1 MKSVQSKPPEDEPVT
16 ALSLFKQSR
25 YQPTNEQSHLEM
37 PDLFSMYKKNGPE
50 QGSVN
55 ESEVYGKKF
64 QTKCFSSVEYNS
76 KPNTGAALF
85 QNNIDACT
93 KYSTFNGTNENI
105 SSDLSSS
112 VNFTNPASSNEEEI
126 QLNKLPKNLICA
138 KASRTD
144 CQSLDP
150 TFTNNSHDKSK
161 DNLQTGKRTSVEI
174 LALLGKKKARVNNFN
189 NDYSLEIGDPNLENN
204 IVPDFQN
211 TISSPQK
218 IGSDGFALIKNTA
231 TDIESIHGQNVN
243 VLKQKKSDYV
253 YDKNLFNLNQEVSEE
268 DMIKKM
274 LNQAK
279 SFCNDQ
285 SKTGSLYK
293 TVERQKH
300 SKEAVYDTNSGSK
313 MIECD
318 SSSKDISL
326 DISFTGELLESKVGF
341 KEGNTVET
349 GTDVSLLTCT
359 PESDPETEG
368 CFDISFSPLSSVCGS
383 DNDESIVKNDSAVHS
398 SELVECSNVND
409 FKKDNRPPDENL
421 SLACTDSS
429 VVNIENVIYSTPT
442 HESLNSTI
450 DPNGETMD
458 SPQSNIKMKPTRK
471 LDQDKDILLM
481 RNIEETNTDSNSRSV
496 CCNSDE
502 MDNLKDSHM
511 PLINSQESQSS
522 VVPPSVVSSVESPY
536 QKLNKDIVSKL
547 QVTSDGSQDSQLISV
562 IANKHQKDSEIV
574 KSSSSVYVTS
584 ESFKE
589 NLSSKEENVNG
600 HKSSS
605 NIQCQH
611 ISDAS
616 IPAPC
621 DTQQHEQEVICDSN
635 NKKEAPILQDAAKQV
650 NNEFQ
655 LGLSDLEFSP
665 EWCSQQQSTGTSTR
679 SVSCG
684 TKEERK
690 YRKEDVLQPHVSRRD
705 YDIGTENAECELLVS
720 ESVKSNPNGQKVLQA
735 DVSKYFPGPL
745 KSQISSIQK
754 NSSSTFASTHVLNE
768 LDNDN
773 SIKASVIREKEKC
786 PLVSQSQRHREQE
799 SRIYRK
805 DDIVSSLWESCGCE
819 SSASVPSHSKMG
831 SESLM
836 SSEGQL
842 IMNNLFYKDFSFKTF
857 SLWISVVLSCLQK
870 KSVNIKSKLSTIYY
884 LFLKMNLLK
893 INFLPFFQPVS
904 QQKEVI

>member
-1 MKSVQSKPPEDEPVT
+1 MKPVQSKPPEDEPVT
-16 ALSLFKQSR
+16 ALSLLKQSR
-25 YQPTNEQSHLEM
+25 YQPTNEQSRLEM
-37 PDLFSMYKKNGPE
+37 PDLFSMYKKTGPE
-50 QGSVN
+50 QVSVN

-64 QTKCFSSVEYNS
+64 WTKSSSLVEYNS
-76 KPNTGAALF
+76 KRNTGAALF
-85 QNNIDACT
+85 QNNIDAGT
-93 KYSTFNGTNENI
+93 KYSTFNGTNENM

-112 VNFTNPASSNEEEI
+112 VKFTNPASTNEEEI
-126 QLNKLPKNLICA
+126 QLNKLPKSIISA

-144 CQSLDP
+144 CQSLEP
-150 TFTNNSHDKSK
+150 TYNNNSHDKSK

-174 LALLGKKKARVNNFN
+174 LALLGKKKARVNNVN
-189 NDYSLEIGDPNLENN
+189 NGYSLKVGDQNPENN
-204 IVPDFQN
+204 IVSDFQN

-243 VLKQKKSDYV
+243 VLNKKKSDYV
-253 YDKNLFNLNQEVSEE
+253 YDKNLLNLNPEVSEE
-268 DMIKKM
+268 DMIKKI

-279 SFCNDQ
+279 SFCHDQ

-293 TVERQKH
+293 KVERQKH

-313 MIECD
+313 IVECD
-318 SSSKDISL
+318 SNSKDISL

-383 DNDESIVKNDSAVHS
+383 DIDESIVKNDSTVHS
-398 SELVECSNVND
+398 SGLVECSNVND
-409 FKKDNRPPDENL
+409 FKKDKQPPNENP

-429 VVNIENVIYSTPT
+429 VLNIENVIYITPT

-450 DPNGETMD
+450 DPNSETMD
-458 SPQSNIKMKPTRK
+458 SPQSNIEMKSLRK
-471 LDQDKDILLM
+471 LDQDKDMLLM
-481 RNIEETNTDSNSRSV
+481 RNIEETNTDLNSGSV
-496 CCNSDE
+496 CCNYDK
-502 MDNLKDSHM
+502 MDNLNHSTMSLIKDR
-511 PLINSQESQSS
+511 ISQDSQSS
-522 VVPPSVVSSVESPY
+522 VVPPSIVSSVESPY

-562 IANKHQKDSEIV
+562 IANKHEKDTEIV
-574 KSSSSVYVTS
+574 KTSSSVYVTS
-584 ESFKE
+584 KSFKE

-611 ISDAS
+611 ILDAND
-616 IPAPC
+616 PAPC
-621 DTQQHEQEVICDSN
+621 DIQQQEKEVMCDSN
-635 NKKEAPILQDAAKQV
+635 NKKEAPMLQDAAKQV

-665 EWCSQQQSTGTSTR
+665 EWYSQQQSTGTSTR

-684 TKEERK
+684 AKEEHK
-690 YRKEDVLQPHVSRRD
+690 CRKEDVLQPCVSQRD

-720 ESVKSNPNGQKVLQA
+720 ESVKSNPNGQKVLQK

-745 KSQISSIQK
+745 KSQSSSVQK
-754 NSSSTFASTHVLNE
+754 NSSTTFASTPVLNE

-773 SIKASVIREKEKC
+773 SVKATVIREKEKC
-786 PLVSQSQRHREQE
+786 PPVSQSQRHREQE
-799 SRIYRK
+799 NRIYRK
-805 DDIVSSLWESCGCE
+805 DDIVSSLWDSCGCE

-831 SESLM
+831 SESFM

-842 IMNNLFYKDFSFKTF
+842 IMNNIFNKDFSFKTF
-857 SLWISVVLSCLQK
+857 SLWILIVLSCLQK
-870 KSVNIKSKLSTIYY
+870 KSVNFKSK
-884 LFLKMNLLK
+884 
-893 INFLPFFQPVS
+893 
-904 QQKEVI
+904 

>member
-1 MKSVQSKPPEDEPVT
+1 MKPVQSKPPEDEPVT
-16 ALSLFKQSR
+16 ALSLLKQSR
-25 YQPTNEQSHLEM
+25 YQPPNEQSRLEM
-37 PDLFSMYKKNGPE
+37 PDLFSMYKKIGRE
-50 QGSVN
+50 QVSVN
-55 ESEVYGKKF
+55 ESEVFGKKF
-64 QTKCFSSVEYNS
+64 QTKYSSSVEYNS

-85 QNNIDACT
+85 QNNIDAGT
-93 KYSTFNGTNENI
+93 KYSTFNGTNENM

-112 VNFTNPASSNEEEI
+112 VNFTNPASTNEEEI
-126 QLNKLPKNLICA
+126 QLNKLPKNIIYA

-144 CQSLDP
+144 CQSLEP
-150 TFTNNSHDKSK
+150 TFNNNSHDKSK

-189 NDYSLEIGDPNLENN
+189 NGYSLEVGDPNPENN
-204 IVPDFQN
+204 IVPDFKN

-218 IGSDGFALIKNTA
+218 IGSDDFTLIKNTA
-231 TDIESIHGQNVN
+231 H
-243 VLKQKKSDYV
+243 KKSDYV
-253 YDKNLFNLNQEVSEE
+253 INQEVSEE
-268 DMIKKM
+268 DMMKKM

-293 TVERQKH
+293 KVESQKH

-313 MIECD
+313 IVECD
-318 SSSKDISL
+318 SDSKDISL

-341 KEGNTVET
+341 KEGNTVE
-349 GTDVSLLTCT
+349 TDVSLLTCT

-383 DNDESIVKNDSAVHS
+383 DIDESIVKNDSTVHS

-421 SLACTDSS
+421 SLTCTDSS
-429 VVNIENVIYSTPT
+429 VLNIENVIYITPT

-450 DPNGETMD
+450 DPNSETMD
-458 SPQSNIKMKPTRK
+458 SPQSNIEMKRLRK

-481 RNIEETNTDSNSRSV
+481 RNIEETNTDSNSGSV

-562 IANKHQKDSEIV
+562 IANKHQKDSEIL

-616 IPAPC
+616 IHAPS

-635 NKKEAPILQDAAKQV
+635 NKKEAPILQDAANQV
-650 NNEFQ
+650 NNKFQ

-684 TKEERK
+684 TKEEQK
-690 YRKEDVLQPHVSRRD
+690 YGKEDVLQPHVSRRD

-720 ESVKSNPNGQKVLQA
+720 ESVKSNPNGQKILQA

-754 NSSSTFASTHVLNE
+754 NSSGTFASTHVLNE

-773 SIKASVIREKEKC
+773 SVKASVIREKEKC
-786 PLVSQSQRHREQE
+786 PPVSQSRRHREQE
-799 SRIYRK
+799 NGIYRK
-805 DDIVSSLWESCGCE
+805 DDIVSSLWDSCGCE

-836 SSEGQL
+836 SSEGEL

-857 SLWISVVLSCLQK
+857 SLRISVVLSCLQK

-884 LFLKMNLLK
+884 LFLKINLLK

>member
-1 MKSVQSKPPEDEPVT
+1 MKPVQSNPPEDEPVT
-16 ALSLFKQSR
+16 ALSLLKQSR
-25 YQPTNEQSHLEM
+25 YQPTNEQSRLEM
-37 PDLFSMYKKNGPE
+37 PDLFSMYKKTGPE
-50 QGSVN
+50 QVSVN
-55 ESEVYGKKF
+55 EIEVYGKKF
-64 QTKCFSSVEYNS
+64 WTKSSSLVEYNS

-85 QNNIDACT
+85 QNNIDAGT
-93 KYSTFNGTNENI
+93 KYSIFNGTNENM

-112 VNFTNPASSNEEEI
+112 VKFTNPASTNEEEI
-126 QLNKLPKNLICA
+126 QLNKLPKNIIYA

-144 CQSLDP
+144 CQSLEP
-150 TFTNNSHDKSK
+150 TFNNNSHDKSK

-189 NDYSLEIGDPNLENN
+189 NGYSLEVGDPNPENN
-204 IVPDFQN
+204 IVPDFKN

-243 VLKQKKSDYV
+243 VLNKKKSDYV
-253 YDKNLFNLNQEVSEE
+253 YDKNLLNLNPEVSEE

-279 SFCNDQ
+279 SFCHDQ
-285 SKTGSLYK
+285 SKTGSLNK
-293 TVERQKH
+293 KVERQKH

-313 MIECD
+313 IVECD
-318 SSSKDISL
+318 SNSKDISS
-326 DISFTGELLESKVGF
+326 DISFTGEILESKVGF
-341 KEGNTVET
+341 KEVNTFET
-349 GTDVSLLTCT
+349 DTDVSLLTCT

-429 VVNIENVIYSTPT
+429 VLNIENVIYSTPT

-450 DPNGETMD
+450 DPNSETMD
-458 SPQSNIKMKPTRK
+458 SPQSNIKMKHTRK

-481 RNIEETNTDSNSRSV
+481 RNIEETNTDSNSGSV

-562 IANKHQKDSEIV
+562 IANKHQKDSEIM

-584 ESFKE
+584 ESLKE

-616 IPAPC
+616 NPAAC
-621 DTQQHEQEVICDSN
+621 DIQKQEKEVMCDSN
-635 NKKEAPILQDAAKQV
+635 NKEEAPILQDAAKQV

-665 EWCSQQQSTGTSTR
+665 EWYSQQQYTGTSTR
-679 SVSCG
+679 NVSCA
-684 TKEERK
+684 TKEEQK
-690 YRKEDVLQPHVSRRD
+690 CFEDVLQSHVSQRD

-720 ESVKSNPNGQKVLQA
+720 ESVKSNPNGQKVLQK

-745 KSQISSIQK
+745 KSQSSSVQK
-754 NSSSTFASTHVLNE
+754 NSSNTFASIPVLNE

-773 SIKASVIREKEKC
+773 SVKASVIREKEKC
-786 PLVSQSQRHREQE
+786 PPVSQSQRHRKQE

-870 KSVNIKSKLSTIYY
+870 KSVNIKNKLSTIYY
-884 LFLKMNLLK
+884 LFLKINLLK
-893 INFLPFFQPVS
+893 LISILFFS
-904 QQKEVI
+904 LSAIRKK